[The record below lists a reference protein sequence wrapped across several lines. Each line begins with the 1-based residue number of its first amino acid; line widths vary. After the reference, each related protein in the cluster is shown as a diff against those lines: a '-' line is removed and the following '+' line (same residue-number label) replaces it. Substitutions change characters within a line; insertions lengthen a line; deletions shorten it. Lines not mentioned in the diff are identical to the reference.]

1 MKGISSYH
9 IKYSTDLAVV
19 KIGGGLPLR
28 YPFFMI
34 AKLPNRAYLG
44 DLIIRGLRAS
54 FRRPEAIRRFQ
65 AVLPLVA
72 PSEDRRLLGRWREKA
87 LMTYCTKDC
96 AVKWRQLYEHFFISS
111 LQHCPEP
118 SFLVSAFKIPV
129 SSLLLDNRESRGL
142 RALLGQM
149 EAAWP

>member
-87 LMTYCTKDC
+87 LMTYCTKDY
-96 AVKWRQLYEHFFISS
+96 AAKWRQLYEHFFKLRSS
-111 LQHCPEP
+111 ITRNLLFYLSPPGYPLRPLCAP
-118 SFLVSAFKIPV
+118 SIKSF
-129 SSLLLDNRESRGL
+129 
-142 RALLGQM
+142 
-149 EAAWP
+149 